1 MLEKLRQRSSE
12 ESGFTLVELLVV
24 MLILGILAAIAIP
37 TFFNQRDKAKDASAK
52 EAVRTAQTAMETYGT
67 DNNGTYTGATAAK
80 LDAIESTLDASKLTV
95 TVGGSTGVA
104 YVLKY
109 NSDVS
114 GHWFQITKNTDG
126 STTFQCA
133 VEGEGGCPTGQNWGG
148 TSTPTTTTP

>member
-67 DNNGTYTGATAAK
+67 DHNGSYTGADAAALK
-80 LDAIESTLDASKLTV
+80 TIEPTLDSSKLTV
-95 TVGGSTGVA
+95 TVGGTGVA

-109 NSDVS
+109 NSDVTS
-114 GHWFQITKNTDG
+114 HWFQITKKTDG

-148 TSTPTTTTP
+148 TGTTTTTTP